1 MVGELLKCRRVARP
15 ANRARRAK
23 ADIAQQGKKNV
34 GCATGER
41 ERSRDLKTWQDV
53 ASLCDYAMAGSVLV

>member
-34 GCATGER
+34 GCASGER
-41 ERSRDLKTWQDV
+41 ERSRDLNNWQDV
-53 ASLCDYAMAGSVLV
+53 ASLCDDATVGSIRG